1 MKSSFNAHLRQIILL
16 AIIISLGLLLIL
28 ELYIFLPG
36 LLGGITFYILGRS
49 LYFQCVY
56 QKKWKKGWTALLFI
70 LVLLVIISIPIYIS
84 VALISPKV
92 NDIVNNQ
99 DKIITG
105 LKVISEKIK
114 ASTGLQLMTADN
126 IKNVSLKIS
135 SFIPS
140 VLNSTAMVATN
151 LIMMFFLLYYLLVN
165 GAEIEKYLSKIIPLK
180 RHNVHSLA
188 NETKIMIR
196 ANALGI
202 PIICVVQGLFACL
215 GYWIFG
221 VEDWG
226 LWGFLTGVFAF
237 FPLVGTM
244 IVWVPIVIFMFA
256 TNLTLPA
263 SGLSIY
269 SIIVTGNVDYITR
282 LGLLKKMGDVHP
294 MITVLGVIVGLNLF
308 GFMGLIFGPL
318 LVSYFIILV
327 KIYLNEFSDDHVP
340 VETTGS
346 IGEHRDEAI

>member
-16 AIIISLGLLLIL
+16 AIIISLGLLLVL

-84 VALISPKV
+84 FALISPKV

-99 DKIITG
+99 DKIMTG

-114 ASTGLQLMTADN
+114 TSTGVQLMTAEN

-244 IVWVPIVIFMFA
+244 IIWVPIVIFMFA

-263 SGLSIY
+263 VGLSIY

-327 KIYLNEFSDDHVP
+327 KIYLNEFTDDHVT
-340 VETTGS
+340 VESTGS